1 MKLYVKLYFY
11 LYCFVSWFWK
21 YYYGTLSTNFNA
33 ANNSNLKK
41 NL

>member
-11 LYCFVSWFWK
+11 SYCFVSWFWK
-21 YYYGTLSTNFNA
+21 YYYGTMSTHFNA
-33 ANNSNLKK
+33 ANNINKK